1 MVMYDDPRIL
11 RAIAHP
17 TRNRVLH
24 ELSAAGSLRAADI
37 ARRIDIPA
45 NQASFHLRQLAKYG
59 LVEEDP
65 DAARDR
71 RDRVWR
77 LVDPDGIRFSTH
89 EMLAQPGGRA
99 AFTVFQRNTVEW
111 FKQLVERA
119 LSIEDDDRVKR
130 NVAEFAVRLTPD
142 EFDAFN
148 ADLEEVIRRYRDASR
163 AGGQDDG
170 RQTYSILQLVQP
182 TPELSS
188 PSASDAGSRVIG
200 VDEGAGGTRRGND
213 GGSVVVRNVGDQT

>member
-77 LVDPDGIRFSTH
+77 LVDADGIRFRTSD
-89 EMLAQPGGRA
+89 MLARPGGRA
-99 AFTVFQRNTVEW
+99 AYTVFQRNAIEW
-111 FKQLVERA
+111 GRHLVERA
-119 LSIEDDDRVKR
+119 LDHDDTQVKR
-130 NVAEFAVRLTPD
+130 KSVSEWSLLLSAEESEQLMEELAAVVERYQAAGRTDGPD
-142 EFDAFN
+142 
-148 ADLEEVIRRYRDASR
+148 
-163 AGGQDDG
+163 AG
-170 RQTYSILQLVQP
+170 RETYSVFQLIQP
-182 TPELSS
+182 YPDL
-188 PSASDAGSRVIG
+188 PAAGLPTDG
-200 VDEGAGGTRRGND
+200 GDEG
-213 GGSVVVRNVGDQT
+213 

>member
-65 DAARDR
+65 DAANDR

-77 LVDPDGIRFSTH
+77 LTEPDGIQFRSSD
-89 EMLAQPGGRA
+89 MLAQPGGRA
-99 AFTVFQRNTVEW
+99 AYAVFQRNAVAW
-111 FKQLVERA
+111 GRHLVERA
-119 LSIEDDDRVKR
+119 YELDGEEHPGRSTSLWSLQ
-130 NVAEFAVRLTPD
+130 LTAD
-142 EFDAFN
+142 EA
-148 ADLEEVIRRYRDASR
+148 LELMEEVSELINRRRL
-163 AGGQDDG
+163 AGQQAPEEEG
-170 RQTYSILQLVQP
+170 RQTYSIFQIIQP
-182 TPELSS
+182 YPDLPPAPGDVGEDG
-188 PSASDAGSRVIG
+188 DA
-200 VDEGAGGTRRGND
+200 DED
-213 GGSVVVRNVGDQT
+213 GDA

>member
-37 ARRIDIPA
+37 ARLLDIPA

-65 DAARDR
+65 DAGRDR

-77 LVDPDGIRFSTH
+77 LVDPDGIRFRTAD
-89 EMLAQPGGRA
+89 MLAQPGGRA
-99 AFTVFQRNTVEW
+99 AYAVFQRNTVARGRH
-111 FKQLVERA
+111 LVERA
-119 LSIEDDDRVKR
+119 LAVDGTDNPGRSVSEWSLLLSADEARALMEELAEVVERRREAGRARGPGEDRETYSVFQLIQPYPEDDV
-130 NVAEFAVRLTPD
+130 
-142 EFDAFN
+142 
-148 ADLEEVIRRYRDASR
+148 
-163 AGGQDDG
+163 
-170 RQTYSILQLVQP
+170 
-182 TPELSS
+182 
-188 PSASDAGSRVIG
+188 
-200 VDEGAGGTRRGND
+200 
-213 GGSVVVRNVGDQT
+213 

>member
-24 ELSAAGSLRAADI
+24 EISAAGSLRAADI

-65 DAARDR
+65 DAARDK

-77 LVDPDGIRFSTH
+77 LSDSDGIRFRTQD
-89 EMLAQPGGRA
+89 MLARPGGQA
-99 AFTVFQRNTVEW
+99 AYTVFQRNAIAWGTH
-111 FKQLVERA
+111 LVEQA
-119 LSIEDDDRVKR
+119 LAFDRDQKKSVSEYSLQLDGDE
-130 NVAEFAVRLTPD
+130 AEALM
-142 EFDAFN
+142 EE
-148 ADLEEVIRRYRDASR
+148 LSEVIERHRK
-163 AGGQDDG
+163 AGQSAEGAAE
-170 RQTYSILQLVQP
+170 RVTYSVFQLIQP
-182 TPELSS
+182 FPE
-188 PSASDAGSRVIG
+188 PPAPP
-200 VDEGAGGTRRGND
+200 
-213 GGSVVVRNVGDQT
+213 GD

>member
-1 MVMYDDPRIL
+1 MATYDDPRIL

-24 ELSAAGSLRAADI
+24 ELSAGGSLRAADI

-77 LVDPDGIRFSTH
+77 LTDTDGIHIRPD
-89 EMLAQPGGRA
+89 EMIAQPGGEA
-99 AFTVFQRNTVEW
+99 AYAVFRRNAVEW
-111 FKQLVERA
+111 GRHLVERA
-119 LSIEDDDRVKR
+119 FDPREGGGERKKSSSEYAL
-130 NVAEFAVRLTPD
+130 RLTSEEAEQLTAELDQVMKRWREQTRAASD
-142 EFDAFN
+142 E
-148 ADLEEVIRRYRDASR
+148 
-163 AGGQDDG
+163 G
-170 RQTYSILQLVQP
+170 RETYAILQLIQP
-182 TPELSS
+182 YPGLPEQ
-188 PSASDAGSRVIG
+188 PA
-200 VDEGAGGTRRGND
+200 RGDNP
-213 GGSVVVRNVGDQT
+213 T

>member
-37 ARRIDIPA
+37 ARRIDVPA

-65 DAARDR
+65 DAGRDR

-77 LVDPDGIRFSTH
+77 LVDPDGIRFRTAD
-89 EMLAQPGGRA
+89 MLAQPGGRA
-99 AFTVFQRNTVEW
+99 AYSVFRRNAVEW
-111 FKQLVERA
+111 GQHLVARA
-119 LSIEDDDRVKR
+119 
-130 NVAEFAVRLTPD
+130 FADPD
-142 EFDAFN
+142 EHDKEKRSISEWSVLLT
-148 ADLEEVIRRYRDASR
+148 ADEAEELMDELSAVVERYRDAGR
-163 AGGQDDG
+163 EAG
-170 RQTYSILQLVQP
+170 P
-182 TPELSS
+182 
-188 PSASDAGSRVIG
+188 DAGR
-200 VDEGAGGTRRGND
+200 ETW
-213 GGSVVVRNVGDQT
+213 SVFNLIQPYPDLPESD

>member
-77 LVDPDGIRFSTH
+77 MVDPDGIRFRTSD
-89 EMLAQPGGRA
+89 MLARPGGRA
-99 AFTVFQRNTVEW
+99 AYTVFQRNAIEW
-111 FKQLVERA
+111 GRHLVERA
-119 LSIEDDDRVKR
+119 LDQAETPVKKS
-130 NVAEFAVRLTPD
+130 VSEWSLLLSAEESEQLMEELGAVV
-142 EFDAFN
+142 E
-148 ADLEEVIRRYRDASR
+148 RYRDVGR
-163 AGGQDDG
+163 AGGVDAD
-170 RQTYSILQLVQP
+170 RETYSVFQLIQP
-182 TPELSS
+182 YPELPQS
-188 PSASDAGSRVIG
+188 PSGSSGSSDSAGE
-200 VDEGAGGTRRGND
+200 D
-213 GGSVVVRNVGDQT
+213 